1 MPYNRYFLRLLPL
14 LLLFHSLPLYRKVF
28 QSSLLLPEAFLLS
41 TLLQYHHKCKKISV
55 DLTDTQQFR
64 HQTPSYAKPLKFL
77 KSFLLRQA
85 HLSFLLFHKA
95 SAPGPSDNF
104 PLKIPVEKCRLFPLL
119 LFLYCSTQVQD
130 LKTDV
135 LLLKLQFQV
144 PVLSLVFQTAHLP
157 LQNRLRFEK
166 KLQFLPVLPLLQN
179 GIRNF

>member
-1 MPYNRYFLRLLPL
+1 MLYMPYNRYFLRLLSL

-64 HQTPSYAKPLKFL
+64 HQTPSYAKLLKFL
-77 KSFLLRQA
+77 KLSLLHQE

-104 PLKIPVEKCRLFPLL
+104 LLNPCGKMQTVSTSSFSL
-119 LFLYCSTQVQD
+119 LFHASPRP
-130 LKTDV
+130 K
-135 LLLKLQFQV
+135 
-144 PVLSLVFQTAHLP
+144 
-157 LQNRLRFEK
+157 N
-166 KLQFLPVLPLLQN
+166 
-179 GIRNF
+179 